1 MDHFE
6 STTLASV
13 LAHVPDP
20 RKRRGKRH
28 AWTFL
33 WTTICTAL
41 LSEQRT
47 PHAIAHWI
55 RLHAEE
61 LIACLQP
68 PRRQVPSESTVRRA
82 LRHVDLTTLEQH
94 LTQFTQHLLP
104 PGAATPPAAPPA
116 AAAPPPAARPSVPPA
131 PAAPVPLRGLAVDG
145 KAVRGAGMHGPRPH
159 LVSLVEH
166 GGGHVLAQRA
176 VVDNRHESSA
186 VGPLLQ
192 GIELA
197 GRVITLDAGL
207 TQRQLATQIL
217 AQGGHYLMVVKGN
230 QRQLYDDVALF
241 FQHPPLACE
250 APWGIVQ
257 TVTKGHGRLETR
269 RLTCTAD
276 LDAYLTW
283 PGVQQ
288 VVRRECERIMLKT
301 GVVTRSV
308 TYGVTSL
315 APRAAPPR
323 QVEGLWRGH
332 WTIENRTHYVRDVTM
347 GEDAG
352 QAYRG
357 STPHALAA
365 LRNGILTLLRS
376 RGWTNIADALRTYA
390 ASLVEALK
398 LIGALPAGL

>member
-1 MDHFE
+1 MDHPE
-6 STTLASV
+6 STTLARV
-13 LAHVPDP
+13 LAQVPDP
-20 RKRRGKRH
+20 RKQRGKRH

-61 LIACLQP
+61 LIARLQP
-68 PRRQVPSESTVRRA
+68 ARPQVPSESTVRRA
-82 LRHVDLTTLEQH
+82 LRHVDLTALEQQ
-94 LTQFTQHLLP
+94 LTQFSQHLP
-104 PGAATPPAAPPA
+104 PPARPAPV
-116 AAAPPPAARPSVPPA
+116 APPPPPVPHVPSV
-131 PAAPVPLRGLAVDG
+131 PAAPVRLRGLAVDG

-166 GGGHVLAQRA
+166 SSARVLAQRA
-176 VVDNRHESSA
+176 VVDKRHESSA

-192 GIELA
+192 GHDLV
-197 GRVITLDAGL
+197 GCVITMDAGL
-207 TQRQLATQIL
+207 TQRKLATQIL
-217 AQGGHYLMVVKGN
+217 AQGGQYLMVVKRN
-230 QRQLYDDVALF
+230 QRQLYDDLALF
-241 FQHPPLACE
+241 FQRPPLPCE
-250 APWGIVQ
+250 APWDVVQ

-269 RLTCTAD
+269 CLTCTAD
-276 LDAYLTW
+276 LDDYLNW

-288 VVRRECERIMLKT
+288 VLRRECERIVLKT
-301 GVVTRSV
+301 GAVTRSV
-308 TYGVTSL
+308 TYGLTSL
-315 APRAAPPR
+315 APHAATPA
-323 QVEGLWRGH
+323 QVEGVWRGH

-357 STPHALAA
+357 STPQALAA
-365 LRNGILTLLRS
+365 LRNALLTLLRW

-390 ASLVEALK
+390 ASLAEALK